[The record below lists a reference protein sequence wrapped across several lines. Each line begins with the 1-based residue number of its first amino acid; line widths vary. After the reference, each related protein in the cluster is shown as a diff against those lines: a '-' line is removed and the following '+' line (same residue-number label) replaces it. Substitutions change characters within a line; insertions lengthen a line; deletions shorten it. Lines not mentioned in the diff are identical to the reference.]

1 MKPLGIVRRIDR
13 LGRIVIPMEVRRVH
27 GWDTGTPIEMF
38 ATDKGLVL
46 REYGAEQKKI
56 AILEEL
62 AYLKNVIEASGDETA
77 RTMIDD
83 IMEYV
88 KGETKS

>member
-27 GWDTGTPIEMF
+27 GWETGTPIEMF

-46 REYGAEQKKI
+46 REYGAEQKK
-56 AILEEL
+56 L
-62 AYLKNVIEASGDETA
+62 AVIEGLKSLADMVDDDTA
-77 RTMIDD
+77 LAIIDD

-88 KGETKS
+88 KGEGKS

>member
-1 MKPLGIVRRIDR
+1 MKALGIVRRIDD
-13 LGRIVIPMEVRRVH
+13 LGRITIPMEVRRVH
-27 GWDTGTPIEMF
+27 GWEPGTPIEMF

-46 REYGAEQKKI
+46 REYGAEQKK
-56 AILEEL
+56 L
-62 AYLKNVIEASGDETA
+62 AVIEGLKSLADMVDDDTA
-77 RTMIDD
+77 LAIIGD

>member
-1 MKPLGIVRRIDR
+1 MKALGIVRRIDD
-13 LGRIVIPMEVRRVH
+13 LGRITIPMEVRRIH
-27 GWDTGTPIEMF
+27 GWESGTPIEMF

-46 REYGAEQKKI
+46 REYGAEQKKL
-56 AILEEL
+56 AIIEEL
-62 AYLKNVIEASGDETA
+62 KYLADTVTDETA
-77 RTMIDD
+77 LAMIED

>member
-1 MKPLGIVRRIDR
+1 MKPLGIVRRIDQ

-27 GWDTGTPIEMF
+27 GWEPGTPIEMF

-46 REYGAEQKKI
+46 REYGAEQKK
-56 AILEEL
+56 L
-62 AYLKNVIEASGDETA
+62 AVIEGLKYLADTVTDETA
-77 RTMIDD
+77 LSIIDD

-88 KGETKS
+88 KGEAKS

>member
-1 MKPLGIVRRIDR
+1 MKPLGIVRRIDH
-13 LGRIVIPMEVRRVH
+13 LGRITIPMEVRRVH

-46 REYGAEQKKI
+46 REYGAEQKKL
-56 AILEEL
+56 AIIEEL
-62 AYLKNVIEASGDETA
+62 KYLADTVTDETA
-77 RTMIDD
+77 LAMIED

>member
-1 MKPLGIVRRIDR
+1 MKPLGIVRRIDQ
-13 LGRIVIPMEVRRVH
+13 LGRIVIPMEIRRVH
-27 GWDTGTPIEMF
+27 GWEIGTPIEMF

-46 REYGAEQKKI
+46 REYGAEQKKL
-56 AILEEL
+56 AIIEEL
-62 AYLKNVIEASGDETA
+62 KYLADTVKDETA
-77 RTMIDD
+77 LAMIED

>member
-1 MKPLGIVRRIDR
+1 MKPLGIVRRIDQ

-27 GWDTGTPIEMF
+27 GWETGTPIEMF
-38 ATDKGLVL
+38 ATEKGLVL
-46 REYGAEQKKI
+46 REYGAEQKK
-56 AILEEL
+56 L
-62 AYLKNVIEASGDETA
+62 AVIEGLKYLADTVTDETA
-77 RTMIDD
+77 LTIIDD

>member
-1 MKPLGIVRRIDR
+1 MKPLGIVRRIDQ

-46 REYGAEQKKI
+46 REYGAEQKKL
-56 AILEEL
+56 AIIEEL
-62 AYLKNVIEASGDETA
+62 KYLADTVTDETA
-77 RTMIDD
+77 LAMIED
-83 IMEYV
+83 IMKYV
-88 KGETKS
+88 KGEGK

>member
-1 MKPLGIVRRIDR
+1 MKALGIVRRIDH
-13 LGRIVIPMEVRRVH
+13 LGRITIPMEVRRVH

-46 REYGAEQKKI
+46 REYGAEQKK
-56 AILEEL
+56 L
-62 AYLKNVIEASGDETA
+62 AVIEGLKSLADMVDDDTA
-77 RTMIDD
+77 LAIIDD

-88 KGETKS
+88 KGEAKS

>member
-1 MKPLGIVRRIDR
+1 MRPLGIVRKIDQ

-46 REYGAEQKKI
+46 REYGAEQKK
-56 AILEEL
+56 L
-62 AYLKNVIEASGDETA
+62 AVIEGLKSLADMVDDDTA
-77 RTMIDD
+77 LAIIDD

-88 KGETKS
+88 KGEAKS